1 MWTRTPAR
9 RNRCCRSYNQLG
21 PEGGKALGDALAKGA
36 FPALQTPFLRWIR
49 RAVRSRGGRARRG
62 RGGGEWGGGGGAYST
77 GSAARNARGD
87 LLRRAPCAGVGAP
100 AHQRRN
106 QFVLSSLGPQF
117 QSARAG
123 GRQGPRRRPRQGRL
137 PGAPDRGSEVGLLR
151 CLLAGV
157 ARLWLG
163 PEVGVVSLLFDCF
176 CFDSCNG
183 LDPSFGDLLPLKL
196 SWIVNLYV

>member
-1 MWTRTPAR
+1 MWARAPAR
-9 RNRCCRSYNQLG
+9 RNR
-21 PEGGKALGDALAKGA
+21 
-36 FPALQTPFLRWIR
+36 
-49 RAVRSRGGRARRG
+49 
-62 RGGGEWGGGGGAYST
+62 
-77 GSAARNARGD
+77 
-87 LLRRAPCAGVGAP
+87 RAPP
-100 AHQRRN
+100 T
-106 QFVLSSLGPQF
+106 PDTQF